1 MDQFC
6 NLRVNTRITKC
17 RKDELEQR
25 NVFIIT
31 YSRNPTPDGVTL
43 MPGIPKWP
51 VYDAASEYYMAIDR
65 NWQVKVDYTQTYTVT
80 VDEWNPNNKKI
91 KHP

>member
-6 NLRVNTRITKC
+6 NIRVNRLHQW
-17 RKDELEQR
+17 RKDELEHR
-25 NVFIIT
+25 NVIIIA
-31 YSRNPTPDGVTL
+31 YSRNPTPDGVPL
-43 MPGIPKWP
+43 MPGVPKWP
-51 VYDAASEYYMAIDR
+51 AYDAASEYYMAIDR

-80 VDEWNPNNKKI
+80 VDEWNPNNQKI